1 MEIIVTPQ
9 QIEQAAAILG
19 AARRNN
25 QQLQGL
31 EDGLTPASM
40 DEGYALQDAFM
51 QIWDEPVF
59 GWKVG
64 ATVEKIQEIYGVSE
78 PFCGPF
84 YAPTTFK
91 SPAMPKAA
99 NFGHL
104 CIESEFAFRFGSTL
118 AARESS
124 YSREEIL
131 EAVDAVLPAFELI
144 SPRFDTLLQDRAALA
159 AADCGMNGG
168 FVLGE
173 VYTDWRSLDLAA
185 HSVRL
190 TVDGEVKG
198 EGTSANA
205 LGHPFN
211 VLDWLVN
218 ALSRR
223 GIDLNAGEIV
233 STGTCTG
240 IVYIEQGQRAVADY
254 GMLGEI
260 EVIYV

>member
-1 MEIIVTPQ
+1 VTPQ
-9 QIEQAAAILG
+9 QIEQAANILG

-25 QQLQGL
+25 QQLKGL
-31 EDGLTPASM
+31 EDGLTPAGM

-51 QIWDEPVF
+51 RIWEEPVA

-64 ATVEKIQEIYGVSE
+64 ATAEKVQELYGVSE

-84 YAPTTFK
+84 YAPTTFS
-91 SPAMPKAA
+91 SPAMPKAED
-99 NFGHL
+99 FGHL

-118 AARESS
+118 AARESA
-124 YSREEIL
+124 YDREEIL
-131 EAVDAVLPAFELI
+131 GAVDAVLPAFELI
-144 SPRFDTLLQDRAALA
+144 SPRFDTLLQDRVALA

-173 VYTDWRSLDLAA
+173 DYADWRGLDLSA
-185 HSVRL
+185 HGVRL
-190 TVDGEVKG
+190 SVDGEVKG

-240 IVYIEQGQRAVADY
+240 IVYIERGQKAVADY
-254 GMLGEI
+254 GVLGAI
-260 EVIYV
+260 EVTFV